1 MDNYVLSIYWY
12 SIQANM
18 NKALIV
24 IFSTICLDAAG
35 IGLVFP
41 ILPRLLEEVTHT
53 PDIAHWIGIMT
64 ALYALMQFVFAPL
77 LGALS
82 DNYGRRPVLL
92 VSLIGAAVNYLIM
105 AFAPHLWMLLLGR
118 AIAGLTSA
126 NVSVAMAYITDVT
139 PADKRAR
146 RFGLF
151 NAMFGAGFI
160 IGPVL
165 GGLLGDYWV
174 RLPFIA
180 AAGLNTINLLMA
192 LFMLPESR
200 EPTRQRFSFAVLN
213 PLQPLRRIFT
223 LKGLIPIAMVFFIL
237 SATGEVYGTCWAL
250 WGADSF
256 GWNGLW
262 IGLSLGAYGICQTL
276 TQALLPG
283 PITRW
288 LGERGAVLFGIFSS
302 CIALTMLAFVQTGW
316 QVFLIMPLF
325 GLGGVG
331 APALQALATRR
342 VDEASQGQLQ
352 GILASAVS
360 LASIIAP
367 LGFSSFYFVV
377 RESWPGAIWLS
388 VIVVYA
394 IAVPLVFV
402 STRGRQAA
410 QDPA

>member
-1 MDNYVLSIYWY
+1 
-12 SIQANM
+12 M
-18 NKALIV
+18 NKALVV
-24 IFSTICLDAAG
+24 IFSTICLDAVG
-35 IGLVFP
+35 IGLIFP

-77 LGALS
+77 LGVLS

-165 GGLLGDYWV
+165 GGLLGDAWV

-180 AAGLNTINLLMA
+180 AAVLNTVNLLMA
-192 LFMLPESR
+192 LLMLPESR
-200 EPTRQRFSFAVLN
+200 EPARQRFSFAVLN

-250 WGADSF
+250 WGTYTF

-288 LGERGAVLFGIFSS
+288 LGERGAVLFGIASS
-302 CIALTMLAFVQTGW
+302 CLALTMLAFVQAGW

-331 APALQALATRR
+331 TPALQALATRR

-377 RESWPGAIWLS
+377 QDSWPGAIWLS

-394 IAVPLVFV
+394 IAVPLVLF
-402 STRGRQAA
+402 STSGRQAA

>member
-1 MDNYVLSIYWY
+1 
-12 SIQANM
+12 M
-18 NKALIV
+18 NKALVV
-24 IFSTICLDAAG
+24 IFSTICLDAVG
-35 IGLVFP
+35 IGLIFP

-165 GGLLGDYWV
+165 GGLLGDAWV

-180 AAGLNTINLLMA
+180 AAVLNTVNLLMA
-192 LFMLPESR
+192 LLMLPESR
-200 EPTRQRFSFAVLN
+200 EPARQRFSFAVLN

-250 WGADSF
+250 WGTDTF

-288 LGERGAVLFGIFSS
+288 LGERGAVLFGIASS
-302 CIALTMLAFVQTGW
+302 CLALTMLAFVQAGW

-331 APALQALATRR
+331 TPALQALATRR

-377 RESWPGAIWLS
+377 QDSWPGAIWLS

-394 IAVPLVFV
+394 IAVPLVLF